1 MNRNFPR
8 DWHEQ
13 AATDNENPGEFA
25 ESESETRALMKI
37 AEEFNPTSFIDC
49 HTGSWGLFFP
59 FASQNIQGMT
69 PQRMDHHRNIARK
82 VVNFVDGGIGT
93 LQEVVGYDAFGS
105 LYIH

>member
-49 HTGSWGLFFP
+49 HTGSWGLKKNLANKFFGYAARCENFIFFLYRP
-59 FASQNIQGMT
+59 QKANILDQNDVKIHNSST
-69 PQRMDHHRNIARK
+69 KIL
-82 VVNFVDGGIGT
+82 I
-93 LQEVVGYDAFGS
+93 
-105 LYIH
+105 LY